1 MAKLE
6 KIVEELEGLTLPEVA
21 ELKKMLEER
30 WGVTAAAPIMMGAM
44 PVAGAAG
51 GEAEAAEEKTEFD
64 VVLEEV
70 GAEKIKVI
78 KAVREINPELGLREA
93 KEVVEGAPSTVLQGA
108 KKEDA
113 EAAKKSLE
121 EAGAKVTIK

>member
-113 EAAKKSLE
+113 EAATKSLE

>member
-51 GEAEAAEEKTEFD
+51 GDAEAVEEKTEFD

-108 KKEDA
+108 KKDDA